1 VLFFSF
7 LQDDIFV
14 LEQNATQKQAKINQY
29 KKTIQK
35 VKVLK
40 KRIQTIEKKLSI
52 IKELSFKR
60 FNAIYLLNAIT
71 ESVISKRMWFS
82 NISFDSK
89 MVKIQGLAMD
99 ERTVTDFMKQLEDTK
114 NWIWISD
121 SFIKDLEKNKV
132 AKSILVKMS
141 DLKNFQ
147 FFKDQDFEFV
157 LDAVLGD
164 QLTEKDKDTIMN
176 KAIMPYFSEVR
187 LISTTKRTI
196 ERDTN
201 LTSFIIDCLQNTL

>member
-1 VLFFSF
+1 
-7 LQDDIFV
+7 
-14 LEQNATQKQAKINQY
+14 
-29 KKTIQK
+29 
-35 VKVLK
+35 
-40 KRIQTIEKKLSI
+40 
-52 IKELSFKR
+52 
-60 FNAIYLLNAIT
+60 
-71 ESVISKRMWFS
+71 MWFS